1 MIRIEIEVCEKAP
14 GVVTVLSR
22 ALQGCQGEP
31 TAGEDEVAAALFCMI
46 KRESPNVGKQLGD
59 CEEIKG
65 EKLERFPE
73 FRFIDDPQ
81 TKKESEVQS

>member
-1 MIRIEIEVCEKAP
+1 MIRIEIEVCEKLL

-31 TAGEDEVAAALFCMI
+31 TEGEYKVAGELFDMLR
-46 KRESPNVGKQLGD
+46 RECPAVGKQLGD

-65 EKLERFPE
+65 EELERRPE
-73 FRFIDDPQ
+73 FRFMDDPQ